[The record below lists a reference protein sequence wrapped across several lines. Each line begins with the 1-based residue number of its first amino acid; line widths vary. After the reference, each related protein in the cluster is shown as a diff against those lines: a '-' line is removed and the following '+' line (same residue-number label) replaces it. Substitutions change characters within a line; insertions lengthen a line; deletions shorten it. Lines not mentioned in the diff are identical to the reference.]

1 VNAGSPLHTA
11 QPLVEKYDVPGPR
24 YTSYPTVAYWG
35 HPPAAGEWLQHLDRA
50 LGPQAAGEPHGVAL
64 YVHLPFCR
72 ALCTFCGCNTRITRT
87 HSGVRPYVQAV
98 LEEFRLYRDGLG
110 RASLELGELYLGGG
124 TPTFLD
130 VDELELLLGGL
141 GPHLAPRTG
150 ASLTAEIDPRVTS
163 REQLAVLARHG
174 FRCLSLGVQ
183 DFDPAVQDIVNR
195 VQSEAQVAG
204 VTCEARELGYRS
216 IGFDLIYG
224 LPLQSL
230 ASIDLTMAALERLRP
245 DRIALYGYAHV
256 PWIRPGQRRFT
267 EADLPEGAARR
278 ALYLRSRQWL
288 AQLGYREIGMDQFAL
303 PGDALSQAA
312 AAGSLHRN
320 FMGYTTA
327 ATRALIGLGASAI
340 GDAGAA
346 YAQNEK
352 ELQPYQERV
361 ARGEFPLQRGHLLD
375 AEDRILRQHILR
387 LMTRFATSWHA
398 AGEQTP
404 YLAQVPGRLA
414 QMQQDGLV
422 ELGQAQV
429 RVTEAGRSCLRNICM
444 AFDARL
450 ARRSPERPLLRT
462 V

>member
-1 VNAGSPLHTA
+1 
-11 QPLVEKYDVPGPR
+11 
-24 YTSYPTVAYWG
+24 
-35 HPPAAGEWLQHLDRA
+35 
-50 LGPQAAGEPHGVAL
+50 
-64 YVHLPFCR
+64 
-72 ALCTFCGCNTRITRT
+72 
-87 HSGVRPYVQAV
+87 
-98 LEEFRLYRDGLG
+98 
-110 RASLELGELYLGGG
+110 
-124 TPTFLD
+124 
-130 VDELELLLGGL
+130 
-141 GPHLAPRTG
+141 
-150 ASLTAEIDPRVTS
+150 
-163 REQLAVLARHG
+163 
-174 FRCLSLGVQ
+174 
-183 DFDPAVQDIVNR
+183 
-195 VQSEAQVAG
+195 
-204 VTCEARELGYRS
+204 
-216 IGFDLIYG
+216 
-224 LPLQSL
+224 
-230 ASIDLTMAALERLRP
+230 
-245 DRIALYGYAHV
+245 V

-288 AQLGYREIGMDQFAL
+288 AQLGYREIGMDHFAL

-312 AAGSLHRN
+312 AGGGLHRN

-361 ARGEFPLQRGHLLD
+361 ARGELPLHRGHQLD

-398 AGEQTP
+398 PEEQTP
-404 YLAQVPGRLA
+404 YLAQVPARLA

-450 ARRSPERPLLRT
+450 ARASPDRPLFSQT
-462 V
+462 A